1 MRKEFG
7 NVKGMATFRTFI
19 LVVAALAVS
28 GVQGAVG
35 TASDKDLSPRGV
47 LRLGGEEV
55 ARGGEVA
62 MRGIVTFVS
71 AIDRRFVV
79 APRDNPR
86 HAGVVVLPEADVA
99 RPENG
104 DLVIVAGR
112 IQRHAGLPAV
122 SAIRVDVIRSTTL
135 PLASGAKQAD
145 FRRGLLYNRRIS
157 LTGTVASMRSETTA
171 RGQVTVLGLLLD
183 NYTACVRI
191 PGAVASEGV
200 VGERVCVTGLAL
212 NRYAEDGMFLD
223 AELELAGVDAMDVM
237 ETDKARKVFIVALCI
252 LGAGIVFFGGVSF
265 VLWRRNVQERRE
277 VAVVAAER
285 RRMAADLHDTIEQH
299 LAGANLIA
307 AGVLAIEDV
316 PEDVKSAMKTL
327 TGVLANAKA
336 EVRSAVLNLRGDGDV
351 SQSLEEA
358 IVGMVAGLQKTGVT
372 VRKMLR
378 GLPASMSECLR
389 ADIVLI
395 LREAVTNAVKHG
407 KAGKIVFA
415 ADPIPPSGFAI
426 RVLND
431 GAPFDVDRALGPE
444 TGHYGL
450 SGMKERALRNHLSIS
465 WGRDGRW
472 TYVRLATGDGN
483 S

>member
-1 MRKEFG
+1 
-7 NVKGMATFRTFI
+7 MAKLQNLIF
-19 LVVAALAVS
+19 VVVSLAVA
-28 GVQGAVG
+28 GVHAVG
-35 TASDKDLSPRGV
+35 VAHGGVLSPRDV
-47 LRLGGEEV
+47 LRLGTEEV
-55 ARGGEVA
+55 SRGGEVE
-62 MRGIVTFVS
+62 MRGVVTFVS

-79 APRDNPR
+79 APQDNPR
-86 HAGVVVLPEADVA
+86 HAGVVVLSGSGVV
-99 RPENG
+99 RPGNG
-104 DLVIVAGR
+104 DLVFVAGR
-112 IQRHAGLPAV
+112 IRRHAGLPAV
-122 SAIRVDVIRSTTL
+122 AAKRVDVIRSTTL
-135 PLASGAKQAD
+135 PLASGVKQAD

-157 LTGTVASMRSETTA
+157 LTGTVATMRSETTA
-171 RGQVTVLGLLLD
+171 SGPVTVLGLLLD

-191 PGAVASEGV
+191 PGAVEPEGV
-200 VGERVCVTGLAL
+200 VGERACVTGLAL

-237 ETDKARKVFIVALCI
+237 EMDKARKIFIVALCI
-252 LGAGIVFFGGVSF
+252 LGGGILFFIGMSF

-277 VAVVAAER
+277 AAAVAAER

-316 PEDVKSAMKTL
+316 SEDVKSAMKTL
-327 TGVLANAKA
+327 TGILANAKS
-336 EVRSAVLNLRGDGDV
+336 EVRSAVLNLRGDGGV
-351 SQSLEEA
+351 SQSLEES
-358 IVGMVAGLQKTGVT
+358 ISGMVAALGKTGVT
-372 VRKMLR
+372 ARKMLR
-378 GLPASMSECLR
+378 GLPESMPEGML

-407 KAGKIVFA
+407 KAGKVVFA
-415 ADPIPPSGFAI
+415 ADPMPPNGFAI

-431 GAPFDVDRALGPE
+431 GVPFDVDCALGPE

-450 SGMKERALRNHLSIS
+450 SGMKERALRNHLSLS

-472 TYVRLATGDGN
+472 TYVRIATGGGN

>member
-1 MRKEFG
+1 MRRRFG
-7 NVKGMATFRTFI
+7 NVTDMASFRTYI
-19 LVVAALAVS
+19 LAVVTLAFS

-35 TASDKDLSPRGV
+35 AAADKVLSPRDV
-47 LRLGGEEV
+47 LRLGTDDV

-62 MRGIVTFVS
+62 VRGVVTFVS

-79 APRDNPR
+79 APQENPR
-86 HAGVVVLPEADVA
+86 HAGVVVLPEAGVA

-104 DLVIVAGR
+104 DLVLVAGR
-112 IQRHAGLPAV
+112 VRRHDGLPAV
-122 SAIRVDVIRSTTL
+122 TAGRMDVIRKTTL
-135 PLASGAKQAD
+135 PLASGVKQAD

-157 LTGTVASMRSETTA
+157 LTGTVATMRSEMTES
-171 RGQVTVLGLLLD
+171 GQVTVLGLLLD

-191 PGAVASEGV
+191 PGAVEPEGV
-200 VGERVCVTGLAL
+200 VGERARVTGLAL
-212 NRYAEDGMFLD
+212 NRYAEDGVFLD

-237 ETDKARKVFIVALCI
+237 ERDRFLTYVIVAMCV
-252 LGAGIVFFGGVSF
+252 LGAGIVFFVGVSF

-277 VAVVAAER
+277 VAAVAAER

-307 AGVLAIEDV
+307 AGVLALEDA

-327 TGVLANAKA
+327 TGILANAKA
-336 EVRSAVLNLRGDGDV
+336 EVRSAVLNLRGDGGA
-351 SQSLEEA
+351 SQSLEEVIA
-358 IVGMVAGLQKTGVT
+358 GMAVELQKTGVGA
-372 VRKMLR
+372 RKMLR
-378 GLPASMSECLR
+378 GLPASMPEGMR
-389 ADIVLI
+389 ADIALI

-407 KAGKIVFA
+407 KAGTVVFA
-415 ADPIPPSGFAI
+415 ADPVPPDGFSI

-431 GAPFDVDRALGPE
+431 GAPFDVERALGPE

-450 SGMKERALRNHLSIS
+450 SGMKERALRNRLSLS

-472 TYVRLATGDGN
+472 TYVRISTERDN
-483 S
+483 T